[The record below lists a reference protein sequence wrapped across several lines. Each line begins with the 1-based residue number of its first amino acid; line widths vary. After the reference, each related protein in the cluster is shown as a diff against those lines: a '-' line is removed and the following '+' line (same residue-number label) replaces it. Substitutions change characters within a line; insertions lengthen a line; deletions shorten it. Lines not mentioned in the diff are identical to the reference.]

1 MNHPS
6 IFNDVIGPVMRGPS
20 SSHCAGALRIGRI
33 ARELMHATEFTDVLV
48 EFDKDGSL
56 ATTHTT
62 QGSDL
67 GLAGGLLGWDT
78 TDPRMADA
86 EQIFSNK
93 GFNISYVI
101 GHYDMAHP
109 NTYLITL
116 TGTREKHVIRAIS
129 SGGGMVEI
137 ISIDGIDISIKGD
150 FFETLVFVVS
160 SDIHPHITPFLTS
173 ADFVNL
179 LESNDDACI
188 QIKTETPLSENAISA
203 IAAIDNVT
211 MVRQLSP
218 VLPILSRR
226 DLSVPFSSYRE
237 MLDFNVD
244 KKLPLSDL
252 AIHYESQR
260 GALERTE
267 VIDKMAE
274 IVDILIKSIRT
285 GLKGTEYD
293 ERILGCQSRGF
304 AAAMESGSL
313 LGSTVLNT
321 MTLYITSLMEMKSSM
336 GLIVAAPTAGS
347 CAGLPGAVLG
357 AVDSL
362 DLSKDDAVRG
372 MLAAGMIGVLIA
384 TDSTFAAEVC
394 GCQAECGSASG
405 MAAAALVEMGGGS
418 ATQALTAA
426 SMALQNILGMIC
438 DPVANRVEVP
448 CLTKNAM
455 AAANALTCANMALA
469 GYDPVIPLDEVIET
483 MDSVGKSIAPELRC
497 TALGGLSITKSARVI
512 EKRFETGAST
522 SET

>member
-6 IFNDVIGPVMRGPS
+6 IFNDVIGPIMRGPS
-20 SSHCAGALRIGRI
+20 SSHCAGALRIGLL
-33 ARELMHATEFTDVLV
+33 ARELMHKSKFNEVLV

-56 ATTHTT
+56 ATTHIT
-62 QGSDL
+62 QGSDM
-67 GLAGGLLGWDT
+67 GLAGGLLGMNT
-78 TDPRMADA
+78 TDPRLADA
-86 EQIFSNK
+86 EKILSNK
-93 GFNISYVI
+93 GINITYKI
-101 GHYDMAHP
+101 GHYEMDHP
-109 NTYLITL
+109 NTYQITL
-116 TGTREKHVIRAIS
+116 IGPREKHLLRAIS

-137 ISIDGIDISIKGD
+137 ISIDGVDILIKGD
-150 FFETLVFVVS
+150 FFETVVFASS
-160 SDIHPHITPFLTS
+160 SDVIPYLSSLLTNT
-173 ADFVNL
+173 DFINV
-179 LESNDDACI
+179 LESSDGTCI
-188 QIKTETPLSENAISA
+188 QIKTQGPVSGDVIRE
-203 IAAIDNVT
+203 IANLDYVT

-218 VLPILSRR
+218 VLPVLSRR
-226 DLSVPFSSYRE
+226 DISVPFSSYRE
-237 MLDFNVD
+237 MLDFNID
-244 KKLPLSDL
+244 KKLALSDL

-260 GALERTE
+260 GALAQAE
-267 VIDKMAE
+267 VIDKMEE
-274 IVDILIKSIRT
+274 IVDILIQSIKT

-321 MTLYITSLMEMKSSM
+321 MTLYISSLMEVKSSM

-362 DLSKDDAVRG
+362 NLSKDDAVKG

-405 MAAAALVEMGGGS
+405 MAAAALAEMGGGS
-418 ATQALTAA
+418 ATQSLAAA

-469 GYDPVIPLDEVIET
+469 GYDPVVPLDEVIET
-483 MDSVGKSIAPELRC
+483 MDSVGRSIVPELRC
-497 TALGGLSITKSARVI
+497 TALGGLSITKSARDI
-512 EKRFETGAST
+512 EKRFETGAAK